1 MDFWLFLYI
10 VDWFFF
16 IVTAGT
22 VLYLGIFSI
31 ASLFTRTTNIN
42 EAKIKRRFI
51 ILIPAYKQDHAIEQT
66 VLSILAQSYP
76 QRLFD
81 VTVISD
87 HQSEITNMR
96 LAQYPITL
104 LSPNFAE
111 SS

>member
-1 MDFWLFLYI
+1 MNFWDLLYI

-16 IVTAGT
+16 IIVAMT

-51 ILIPAYKQDHAIEQT
+51 ILIPAYKQDHVIEQT

-76 QRLFD
+76 QY
-81 VTVISD
+81 
-87 HQSEITNMR
+87 ITD
-96 LAQYPITL
+96 AQFCRKFKSKIASIRHL
-104 LSPNFAE
+104 KFARIQDL
-111 SS
+111 